1 MAPKLTYDTAANGSH
16 GTSTPQSLRT
26 SNRNRRPSREAL
38 EAIATDADVRD
49 AMGVGGAPASVPPV
63 ATSLSS
69 GTGTNLS
76 SSVAVASSSPW

>member
-1 MAPKLTYDTAANGSH
+1 MPPKSYATVANGGH

-49 AMGVGGAPASVPPV
+49 AMGVGG
-63 ATSLSS
+63 TL
-69 GTGTNLS
+69 
-76 SSVAVASSSPW
+76 

>member
-1 MAPKLTYDTAANGSH
+1 MAPKLTYATAANGSH

-49 AMGVGGAPASVPPV
+49 AMGVGG
-63 ATSLSS
+63 TL
-69 GTGTNLS
+69 
-76 SSVAVASSSPW
+76 